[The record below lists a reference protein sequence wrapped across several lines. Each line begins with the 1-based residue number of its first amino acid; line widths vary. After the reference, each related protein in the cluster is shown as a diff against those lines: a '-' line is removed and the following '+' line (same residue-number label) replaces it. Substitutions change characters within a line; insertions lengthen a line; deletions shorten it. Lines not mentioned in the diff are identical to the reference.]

1 MICWQTYDIENSILQ
16 IKIAMKQLDPDSSS
30 LIVNIEMAKML
41 SCVKA
46 NTTAKEEATII
57 SRLPI

>member
-16 IKIAMKQLDPDSSS
+16 IKIAMKQLDADSSS
-30 LIVNIEMAKML
+30 LIVNIEMAKIL
-41 SCVKA
+41 SYVKA
-46 NTTAKEEATII
+46 NTTAKEEAMII